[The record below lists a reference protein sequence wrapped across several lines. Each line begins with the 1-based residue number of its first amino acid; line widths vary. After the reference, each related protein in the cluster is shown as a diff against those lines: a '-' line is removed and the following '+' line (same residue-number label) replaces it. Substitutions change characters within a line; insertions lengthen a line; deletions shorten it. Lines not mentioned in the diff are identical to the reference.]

1 MEQTTYLQLIT
12 TAHNIIKDFDITEE
26 DKSTILCL
34 VDAFLNK
41 NYDQI
46 LDLLEQ
52 LDDSKKVDFLRT
64 TLLVMED
71 LRLEAEDAIIKE
83 DDLAQLE
90 QLASLIETEDK
101 STAQALDKLLKE
113 QEAQLS
119 SGTKIQSP

>member
-52 LDDSKKVDFLRT
+52 LDDAKKVDFLRT

-113 QEAQLS
+113 QETQLS
-119 SGTKIQSP
+119 SGIKIQSP

>member
-52 LDDSKKVDFLRT
+52 LDDAKKVDFLRT

-90 QLASLIETEDK
+90 QLASLIET
-101 STAQALDKLLKE
+101 
-113 QEAQLS
+113 
-119 SGTKIQSP
+119 